1 MVEAVADENPLKYS
15 LGRLLL
21 PLASMSV
28 TSTRYSFIQHLFSY
42 YHVPN
47 SELRSIENKKNKTQ
61 FLSIKSSK
69 SSRVVRRATINSPC
83 DVGEVSG
90 WVMHKMPKI
99 LARKMAA

>member
-15 LGRLLL
+15 LGRLPL

-28 TSTRYSFIQHLFSY
+28 TSARYSFIPHLFSY
-42 YHVPN
+42 YHVPD
-47 SELRSIENKKNKTQ
+47 SERRSMANKKNKTQ
-61 FLSIKSSK
+61 FLSVKSSE

-90 WVMHKMPKI
+90 WDMRKMPRI
-99 LARKMAA
+99 LARKMTA